1 MGKRDG
7 VTVSDAGQMFA
18 RFFAEVTLEAK
29 RLQLELNADPMRYE
43 KCMAPSEAAH
53 SKSAWHQAKRPL
65 FSFNRQSYIAARR
78 VLLQGVS
85 FTKLND

>member
-1 MGKRDG
+1 VGKRDG

-43 KCMAPSEAAH
+43 KCMAPSEAAFVFF
-53 SKSAWHQAKRPL
+53 Q
-65 FSFNRQSYIAARR
+65 
-78 VLLQGVS
+78 
-85 FTKLND
+85 